1 MRKIIALAAFLLAL
15 FATPVHADAQN
26 ALDALKGA
34 IGALAGGTSSVIE
47 AGTWNYTGPG
57 ISFKSKN
64 ALQNLGGAAAGTAVE
79 AKLKPY
85 YDKMG
90 LQTMTFTVAADSTFT
105 MKVKKLTFKGK
116 IIYGEKGECTLQ
128 MQGLGKLAGGSYKA
142 QWQVTG
148 DALLLTFDV
157 SRLVALVEKISNMS
171 GKSSL
176 QTLTKVLKSYDG
188 IYAGF
193 RLKRQK

>member
-1 MRKIIALAAFLLAL
+1 MKKLLSIATILILAIAS
-15 FATPVHADAQN
+15 TPRANAQN

-34 IGALAGGTSSVIE
+34 IGALTGGTSSSIE
-47 AGTWNYTGPG
+47 AGVWRYTGPG

-64 ALQNLGGAAAGTAVE
+64 ALQNLGGAAAGTAIE

-85 YDKMG
+85 YDKLG
-90 LQTMTFTVAADSTFT
+90 LQSMTLTVAADSTYT
-105 MKVKKLTFKGK
+105 LKVKKLTFKGK
-116 IIYGEKGECTLQ
+116 IIYGEKGQCTLQ
-128 MQGLGKLAGGSYKA
+128 MQGLGRLAGGSYSA

-148 DALLLTFDV
+148 KTLLLTFDV
-157 SRLVALVEKISNMS
+157 SKLVALIEKIANVS

-176 QTLTKVLKSYDG
+176 QTVSKLLKSYDG

-193 RLKRQK
+193 RFDKQ

>member
-1 MRKIIALAAFLLAL
+1 MRKLLSVAALVLLA
-15 FATPVHADAQN
+15 FAAAPGAGAQN

-34 IGALAGGTSSVIE
+34 LGAITGGTSSTIS
-47 AGTWNYTGPG
+47 AGTWTYTGPG
-57 ISFKSKN
+57 VSFKSKN
-64 ALQNLGGAAAGTAVE
+64 ALQNLGGAAAGTAIE

-85 YDKMG
+85 YDKLG
-90 LQTMTFTVAADSTFT
+90 LQNMTFTVAEDSTYT

-128 MQGLGKLAGGSYKA
+128 MQGLGKIAGGSYKA

-148 DALLLTFDV
+148 NTLLLTFDITK
-157 SRLVALVEKISNMS
+157 LVAIIEKIANVS

-176 QTLTKVLKSYDG
+176 QAVSKVLKSYDG

-193 RLKRQK
+193 RFSKQK